1 MVPILKD
8 LCGLQVLVI
17 IFFNLLITYEQLV
30 SNILWAF
37 VLFYVVA
44 AYTIKKLENVKLLFW
59 CELKMIFHKH
69 FYQLWFCF
77 LPVQM

>member
-8 LCGLQVLVI
+8 LCGLQVLVIIIII

-37 VLFYVVA
+37 VLFFYVVA
-44 AYTIKKLENVKLLFW
+44 AYTIKTRECKVIILMWTENNFS
-59 CELKMIFHKH
+59 
-69 FYQLWFCF
+69 
-77 LPVQM
+77 